1 VNFFWGQVFEFVRE
15 RRNAMI
21 FYGTLAVFLAVPV
34 LGAIAEGYHWLQYWP
49 YALPGLGLLLLALV
63 WTGLR
68 QRRTRRLN
76 RYKSSPLSRDEMIK
90 ARSKLTSKKTFK

>member
-21 FYGTLAVFLAVPV
+21 FYGTLAVFVAVPV
-34 LGAIAEGYHWLQYWP
+34 LGGIAESYDGLKYWP
-49 YALPGLGLLLLALV
+49 YALPGLGLWLLALV

-90 ARSKLTSKKTFK
+90 ARSKLTSKPTFK

>member
-21 FYGTLAVFLAVPV
+21 FYGTLVVFLPV
-34 LGAIAEGYHWLQYWP
+34 LGGIAESYGGLQYWP

-90 ARSKLTSKKTFK
+90 ARSKLTSKPTFK